1 MTRPLS
7 IVRKSGHRFSAPTM
21 RQPRRALKAL
31 GRDSGG
37 ATIVEFALILPVLC
51 MLLLGTLDLGY
62 RSYVSSVVQ
71 GALHDAARMATVG
84 NVSTATIQ
92 TYVQNKLQAF
102 ARNATITT
110 TTRSYADYSGVKVA
124 ETITQDTAP
133 FGSYNPGDCF
143 QDANGNGVYDTDRGR
158 SGTGG
163 AEDVVYFEVTMTYP
177 HILPVGQLFGWGSN
191 VTTTQNT
198 VLRNQP
204 YAGRSTSSAVV
215 CT

>member
-1 MTRPLS
+1 MGITRL
-7 IVRKSGHRFSAPTM
+7 AAL
-21 RQPRRALKAL
+21 RRDARA
-31 GRDSGG
+31 

-62 RSYVSSVVQ
+62 RSYVASVVQ

-102 ARNATITT
+102 SRNATITT
-110 TTRSYADYSGVKVA
+110 STRSYADYSGVSMP
-124 ETITQDTAP
+124 ERITSDTAP
-133 FGSYNPGDCF
+133 IGSYNPGDCF
-143 QDANGNGVYDTDRGR
+143 EDANGNGTYDTDRGR
-158 SGTGG
+158 TGTGG
-163 AEDVVYFEVTMTYP
+163 SEDVVFFQVTMTYP
-177 HILPVGQLFGWGSN
+177 HILPVGRLFGWGN
-191 VTTTQNT
+191 TVTTTQNT

-204 YAGRSTSSAVV
+204 YAGRSGAPAVV

>member
-1 MTRPLS
+1 MTWALPL
-7 IVRKSGHRFSAPTM
+7 
-21 RQPRRALKAL
+21 RALR
-31 GRDSGG
+31 RDSSA

-51 MLLLGTLDLGY
+51 MMLLGTLDLGY
-62 RSYVSSVVQ
+62 RSYVASVVQ

-84 NVSTATIQ
+84 GVTTAQIQ
-92 TYVQNKLQAF
+92 TYVTNKLQAF
-102 ARNATITT
+102 SRNATITT
-110 TTRSYADYSGVKVA
+110 TTRSYSDYSGVKVA

-133 FGSYNPGDCF
+133 FGTYNPGDCF
-143 QDANGNGVYDTDRGR
+143 QDANGNGSYDTDRGR

-163 AEDVVYFEVTMTYP
+163 SEDVVYFEVTMTYP
-177 HILPVGQLFGWGSN
+177 HIMPVGKLFGWSGN

-204 YAGRSTSSAVV
+204 YAARSNSVAVV

>member
-1 MTRPLS
+1 MSRRLPFRAL
-7 IVRKSGHRFSAPTM
+7 
-21 RQPRRALKAL
+21 RRAFGAL
-31 GRDSGG
+31 RAGALRDDRA

-51 MLLLGTLDLGY
+51 MMLLGTLDLGY
-62 RSYVSSVVQ
+62 RSYVNSVVQ

-84 NVSTATIQ
+84 GVTTALIQ

-102 ARNATITT
+102 SRNATITI
-110 TTRSYADYSGVKVA
+110 TTRSYSDYSGVSTP
-124 ETITQDTAP
+124 EHITQDTAP
-133 FGSYNPGDCF
+133 IGTYNHGDCF
-143 QDANGNGVYDTDRGR
+143 EDANGNGVYDADQGR

-163 AEDVVYFEVTMTYP
+163 SEDVVYFEVSMTYP
-177 HILPVGQLFGWGSN
+177 QIVPVGRLFGWGST

-204 YAGRSTSSAVV
+204 YAARNNSVAIV